1 VQLQQGVRVVRRGPG
16 EVQIG
21 TDRRWAVR
29 VRGLTAEQCERLVDL
44 GDRALDAWLPPA
56 ALDRLAATGVVRPRR
71 ARAARVRPDLVPE
84 ARAYALTSGDGD
96 GPALLRRRERAT
108 VAVAGLGRTGA
119 TLAAALAAA
128 GVGTLVLDDQGT
140 VRAGDLAAG
149 LAPADVG
156 RPRVRAVGDLLA
168 RTAPHVRVR
177 RPGQAAADV
186 TVLVS
191 ADVTDPGTA
200 LDLLAAG
207 APHLP
212 VVLREADALVG
223 PFVLP
228 GAEGDGDGRPC
239 LRCVDLHRT
248 EADPAWPA
256 VLAQLTGR
264 RRPVAGPP
272 AALAAVAAGLAAAEV
287 LAHVDGGGR
296 RPRGAPGESPPAG
309 VEPRVRRWAAHPDCG
324 CAALPA

>member
-1 VQLQQGVRVVRRGPG
+1 M
-16 EVQIG
+16 
-21 TDRRWAVR
+21 
-29 VRGLTAEQCERLVDL
+29 
-44 GDRALDAWLPPA
+44 PPA

-128 GVGTLVLDDQGT
+128 GVGTLVLDDPGT

-228 GAEGDGDGRPC
+228 GADGDGRPC

-287 LAHVDGGGR
+287 LAHVDGGA
-296 RPRGAPGESPPAG
+296 PRTLGAQYEIPLPG